1 MAVVKEFSNQY
12 CKKVRITNKAHANL
26 SEEEINQRNQQIQIH
41 ANMLAKTLIEQQRNN
56 AS

>member
-12 CKKVRITNKAHANL
+12 CKKIRILDDSYANL

-41 ANMLAKTLIEQQRNN
+41 ANMLVKTLIEQQRNN

>member
-12 CKKVRITNKAHANL
+12 CKKIRILDDAYANL

-41 ANMLAKTLIEQQRNN
+41 ANMLVKILIGHQKNN

>member
-12 CKKVRITNKAHANL
+12 CKKIRILDDAYANL

-41 ANMLAKTLIEQQRNN
+41 ANMLVKALIEQQRNN

>member
-1 MAVVKEFSNQY
+1 MAVVKELSNQY
-12 CKKVRITNKAHANL
+12 CKKIRILDDAYANL

-41 ANMLAKTLIEQQRNN
+41 ANTLVKTLIEKQRSD

>member
-1 MAVVKEFSNQY
+1 MAVVKELSNQY
-12 CKKVRITNKAHANL
+12 CKKIRILDDAYANL

-41 ANMLAKTLIEQQRNN
+41 ANTLVKTLIEKQRSN

>member
-12 CKKVRITNKAHANL
+12 CKKVRILDDSYANL

-41 ANMLAKTLIEQQRNN
+41 ANMLVRALMEQQGNN
-56 AS
+56 VS

>member
-12 CKKVRITNKAHANL
+12 CKKIRILDDAYANL

-41 ANMLAKTLIEQQRNN
+41 ANMLVKTLIEQQRNN

>member
-1 MAVVKEFSNQY
+1 MAVVKELSNQY
-12 CKKVRITNKAHANL
+12 CKKIRILDDAYANL

-41 ANMLAKTLIEQQRNN
+41 ANTLVKTLIEKQRNN

>member
-12 CKKVRITNKAHANL
+12 CKKIRILDDAYANL
-26 SEEEINQRNQQIQIH
+26 SQEEINQRNQQIQIH
-41 ANMLAKTLIEQQRNN
+41 ANMLVKTLIEQQRNN